1 MNKYWI
7 TQRFKQK
14 TSLFQLHKMAIKL
27 KYFQK
32 KKKKKGNNIFKLPV
46 KVTQEIKLYGK
57 YSLQEQLK
65 LMKISISSG
74 VKNSSLCILC
84 NIRITQKQLKSF
96 EWKWRN

>member
-27 KYFQK
+27 KYFK
-32 KKKKKGNNIFKLPV
+32 KKNKKRNNIFKLPV

-65 LMKISISSG
+65 LMKFRSG
-74 VKNSSLCILC
+74 KFV
-84 NIRITQKQLKSF
+84 TVYTV
-96 EWKWRN
+96 

>member
-14 TSLFQLHKMAIKL
+14 TSLFQLHKIAIKL

-32 KKKKKGNNIFKLPV
+32 KEKRNNIFKLPV

-57 YSLQEQLK
+57 YSLQEYLK
-65 LMKISISSG
+65 LMKISLSSG
-74 VKNSSLCILC
+74 VENSSLCILC
-84 NIRITQKQLKSF
+84 NIRITQKQLNG
-96 EWKWRN
+96 EINT